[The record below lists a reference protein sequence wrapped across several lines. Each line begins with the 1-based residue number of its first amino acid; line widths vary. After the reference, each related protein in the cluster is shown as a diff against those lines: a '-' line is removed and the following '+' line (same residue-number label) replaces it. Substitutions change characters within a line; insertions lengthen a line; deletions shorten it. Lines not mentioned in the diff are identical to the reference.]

1 MTVTPPALRVRG
13 LGVTF
18 AGAAR
23 PVLDGVELS
32 LGRGEALGIC
42 GPSGT
47 GKSTLAL
54 ALLGL
59 LPRGARCAPGTER
72 HLGSTRLDELD
83 DRGWS
88 AVRGR
93 RIAMVFQEPL
103 LALHPAMRVGH
114 QLVEASRLHGL
125 GDDESGR
132 RTREGLETMGFA
144 APDRI
149 ADRFPHQLSGGQR
162 QRVLLAMAM
171 LMRPEVLIA
180 DEPTT
185 ALDPERRDAVGDA
198 LARLRRDHGTALL
211 LISHDVALLRARCDA
226 VVSLRDGRLIAAPL
240 AVAAPRGASVLAP
253 PRTDPAGADPMTR
266 PSHTASA
273 HTASARPAST
283 RPDTTA
289 TPLLRVEALRVGY
302 GRPAVGAADADETA
316 DVLRD
321 LSFTLGRGEV
331 LGVVGPSGAGKTT
344 LAQAIL
350 RLLVPRGGRVV
361 FDGIDLASLD
371 GEPLRRLRRRLQYVA
386 QDAGASLPARQS
398 ASAAVAEGLE
408 VHGIARGAAA
418 RARAEALLAEVGFPA
433 ARVDARIDTLSSG
446 ERQRVAIAR
455 ALGPGPELLLC
466 DEPTASLDPDRR
478 EQVLAL
484 LERLRDTRGLAL
496 LLISHDHAAIARLA
510 PRVLPL

>member
-1 MTVTPPALRVRG
+1 VSATLPALRVHG

-18 AGAAR
+18 AGAGR
-23 PVLDGVELS
+23 LVLDAIEFS
-32 LGRGEALGIC
+32 LGRGEALGVC
-42 GPSGT
+42 GPSGA
-47 GKSTLAL
+47 GKTTLAL

-59 LPRGARCAPGTER
+59 LPRGARYAQGTER
-72 HLGSTRLDELD
+72 HLGALRLDDLD

-103 LALHPAMRVGH
+103 LALHPALRVRR
-114 QLVEASRLHGL
+114 QIVEVGRLHGL
-125 GDDESGR
+125 TDQESTR
-132 RTREGLETMGFA
+132 RLHEGLETMGFA
-144 APDRI
+144 TPDRI

-198 LARLRRDHGTALL
+198 LANLRRDHGTALL
-211 LISHDVALLRARCDA
+211 LISHDIALLRARCDA
-226 VVSLRDGRLIAAPL
+226 VVSLRDGRLADAPVVDAPVAGVSTRAAP
-240 AVAAPRGASVLAP
+240 
-253 PRTDPAGADPMTR
+253 TTYDAGADPMT
-266 PSHTASA
+266 HDALT
-273 HTASARPAST
+273 AST
-283 RPDTTA
+283 RPTSA
-289 TPLLRVEALRVGY
+289 SPNAAAAPLLRVEHLHVGY
-302 GRPAVGAADADETA
+302 HTPSVGAEDADGA
-316 DVLRD
+316 DDVLRD
-321 LSFTLGRGEV
+321 LSFTLARGEV

-350 RLLVPRGGRVV
+350 RLLPTRRGRVV
-361 FDGIDLASLD
+361 FDGTDLAAID
-371 GEPLRRLRRRLQYVA
+371 GEPLRRLRRRLQHVA
-386 QDAGASLPARQS
+386 QDAGASLPAHQS

-418 RARAEALLAEVGFPA
+418 RTQAAALLAEVGFPA
-433 ARVDARIDTLSSG
+433 TLVDARIDTLSTG

-455 ALGPGPELLLC
+455 ALGPGPDLLIC
-466 DEPTASLDPDRR
+466 DEPTASLDPERR

-496 LLISHDHAAIARLA
+496 LLISHDPAAIARLA